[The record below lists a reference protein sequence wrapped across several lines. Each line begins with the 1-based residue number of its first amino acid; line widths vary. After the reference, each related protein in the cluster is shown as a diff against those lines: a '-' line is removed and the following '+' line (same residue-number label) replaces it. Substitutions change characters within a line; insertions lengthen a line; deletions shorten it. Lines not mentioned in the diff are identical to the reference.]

1 MTMPVLSLCQVTKTY
16 PGHPPVTALRA
27 VDIRVEAGELI
38 AVVGASGSGKTTLL
52 HLMAAL
58 EPPSSGSV
66 RIDGQEVAALP
77 DHAAAGLRAA
87 RLGVVFQ
94 QFFLLDSLTA
104 LDNIALGLLYRGIPA
119 AARHRQARAAL
130 RRVGLA
136 DRGHHRP
143 GQLSGG
149 ERQRVAIARAI
160 VGSPAVVLADEP
172 TGNLDSATGDAIVG
186 LLAELNRQGTTI
198 IIVTHD
204 HGIAATTPRQIE
216 LHDGRVVRDS
226 QKGTP

>member
-1 MTMPVLSLCQVTKTY
+1 MTMPVLSLHQVTKTY
-16 PGHPPVTALRA
+16 PGHPPVTALQA
-27 VDIRVEAGELI
+27 VDIRIEAGELI

-58 EPPSSGSV
+58 EPPTSGSV

-94 QFFLLDSLTA
+94 QFFLIDSLTA
-104 LDNIALGLLYRGIPA
+104 LDNIALGLLYRGISA
-119 AARHRQARAAL
+119 ATRRQQAQAAL

-149 ERQRVAIARAI
+149 EQQRIAIARAI
-160 VGSPAVVLADEP
+160 IGSPAVVLADEP
-172 TGNLDSATGDAIVG
+172 TGNLDSAAGDAIVG
-186 LLAELNRQGTTI
+186 LLVELNRQGTTI
-198 IIVTHD
+198 IVVTHD
-204 HGIAATTPRQIE
+204 HGIAAAMPRQIE
-216 LHDGRVVRDS
+216 LR
-226 QKGTP
+226 

>member
-1 MTMPVLSLCQVTKTY
+1 MTMPVLSLHQVTKTY
-16 PGHPPVTALRA
+16 PGHPPVTAVHA
-27 VDIRVEAGELI
+27 VSVRIAAGELI
-38 AVVGASGSGKTTLL
+38 AVVGPSGSGKTTLL

-66 RIDGQEVAALP
+66 RIDGREVAALP

-87 RLGVVFQ
+87 RLGVIFQ
-94 QFFLLDSLTA
+94 QFFLIDSLTA

-119 AARHRQARAAL
+119 ATRRHHARAAL

-136 DRGHHRP
+136 ERGHHRP

-149 ERQRVAIARAI
+149 EQQRVAIARAI
-160 VGSPAVVLADEP
+160 VGSPAVVLADEH
-172 TGNLDSATGDAIVG
+172 TGNLDSGTGDAIVG
-186 LLAELNRQGTTI
+186 LLAELNRHGTTI

-204 HGIAATTPRQIE
+204 HQIAAAMPRQIQ
-216 LHDGRVVRDS
+216 LRDGRVVRD
-226 QKGTP
+226 KRGTP

>member
-1 MTMPVLSLCQVTKTY
+1 MPVLSLHQVTKTY
-16 PGHPPVTALRA
+16 PGHPPVTALQA
-27 VDIRVEAGELI
+27 VDIRIEAGELI

-58 EPPSSGSV
+58 EPPTSGSV

-94 QFFLLDSLTA
+94 QFFLIDSLTA
-104 LDNIALGLLYRGIPA
+104 LDNIALGLLYRGISA
-119 AARHRQARAAL
+119 ATRRQQAQAAL

-149 ERQRVAIARAI
+149 EQQRIAIARAI
-160 VGSPAVVLADEP
+160 IGSPAVVLADEP
-172 TGNLDSATGDAIVG
+172 TGNLDSAAGDAIVG
-186 LLAELNRQGTTI
+186 LLVELNRQGTTI
-198 IIVTHD
+198 IVVTHD
-204 HGIAATTPRQIE
+204 HGIAAAMPRQIE
-216 LHDGRVVRDS
+216 LRDGRVVCDS
-226 QKGTP
+226 QTGTP